1 MSGSAV
7 SAVSGAGSE
16 AILLKGGLVLDPA
29 SQTEQ
34 VMDVRIAGGVIQK
47 MGVGLDAAGA
57 RIVDVSGKIVAPGL
71 IDLHVHLRE
80 PGGEVHETIR
90 TGSMAAAA
98 GGFTTICAMPNT
110 SPRGDDPTVMEYI
123 LREGAGCGLTE
134 VLPIGTI
141 SKKSEGKEI
150 SEIGLLCQAGACA
163 ISDDGNPVVSGLV
176 LRRAL
181 EYAGPFGIPVI
192 DHCEDPGLKDEGLM
206 HEGYWSTRLGL
217 KGIPAESEA
226 VAVARDILLAGLTRG
241 KMHLAHISARQSVE
255 LLRFAAECGIPV
267 TAEATPHHLALTDA
281 EVQGY
286 DTSFKVSPP
295 LRGED
300 HRRAVLEAVKS
311 GLITCIATDHAPWDQ
326 EHKDCEFENASN
338 GIVGMETAL
347 AVVWDTLVVREGM
360 RPMDLI
366 ARMTLGPAEVLGRKD
381 RGRLA
386 EGGRADLVVVD
397 PELSRRVD
405 RETLYSK
412 GKNCPYHGRTY
423 QGWPVLTVANGR
435 ITMED
440 GKVTAEG

>member
-1 MSGSAV
+1 MTEAANGTKSGNL
-7 SAVSGAGSE
+7 
-16 AILLKGGLVLDPA
+16 LLKGGLTLDPA
-29 SQTEQ
+29 SRTEAIT
-34 VMDVRIAGGVIQK
+34 DVWISDGVIQK
-47 MGVGLDAAGA
+47 MGAGLEVPGA
-57 RIVDVSGKIVAPGL
+57 RVMDVSGKIVAPGL

-110 SPRGDDPTVMEYI
+110 NPCADDAAVVEYV
-123 LREGAGCGLTE
+123 LRKGAEFGLTE
-134 VLPIGTI
+134 VLPIGAI
-141 SKKSEGKEI
+141 SKKLEGKEI
-150 SEIGLLCQAGACA
+150 SEIGFLYQAGVCA
-163 ISDDGNPVVSGLV
+163 LSDDGNPVVSGLV

-181 EYAGPFGIPVI
+181 EYAGSFGVPLI
-192 DHCEDPGLKDEGLM
+192 DHCEDPDLKDAGLM

-226 VAVARDILLAGLTRG
+226 VAVARDILLAGLTCG
-241 KMHLAHISARQSVE
+241 KMHLAHISVRQSVE
-255 LLRFAAECGIPV
+255 LLRFAAESGIPV
-267 TAEATPHHLALTDA
+267 TAEATPHHLTLTDA
-281 EVQGY
+281 DVQGY

-295 LRGED
+295 LRGEE

-338 GIVGMETAL
+338 GVIGLETAL
-347 AVVWDTLVVREGM
+347 AVVWDALVVREKM

-381 RGRLA
+381 RGRLV
-386 EGGRADLVVVD
+386 EGGRADLVVID
-397 PELSRRVD
+397 PELSKRVD
-405 RETLYSK
+405 REALYSK

-423 QGWPVLTVANGR
+423 KGWPVLTVANGK
-435 ITMED
+435 ITMEN
-440 GKVTAEG
+440 GKVMYE